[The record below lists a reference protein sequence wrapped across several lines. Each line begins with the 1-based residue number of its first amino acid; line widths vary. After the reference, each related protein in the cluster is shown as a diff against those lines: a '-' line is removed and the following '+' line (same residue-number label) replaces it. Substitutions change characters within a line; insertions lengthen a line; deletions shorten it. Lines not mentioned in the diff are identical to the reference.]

1 MPWQHLSKVNE
12 DDMTKE
18 NILIKI
24 QDILADQFEIER
36 DSVTMQA
43 KLYDDLELDS
53 IDAVDLLVKMKEFI
67 PGKVDPE
74 MFKKART
81 IEDVV
86 ELLHPMV
93 QNS

>member
-1 MPWQHLSKVNE
+1 
-12 DDMTKE
+12 MTKE
-18 NILIKI
+18 NILVKI
-24 QDILADQFEIER
+24 QDILAEQFEIER
-36 DSVTMQA
+36 SAVTMQA

-81 IEDVV
+81 IEDVI
-86 ELLHPMV
+86 ELLYPMV